1 MKSFINVV
9 SKLFSAVG
17 GDTSGSFNSVRFFN
31 IALPLY
37 LSSPHQSFCFES
49 LHRILWS
56 DHSNEA
62 SSVSTFVVLYITFE
76 SVHEIPSVTTKMT
89 IQYFYIVLCTCLFN
103 ILENKNAYPKEDII
117 RVQVS

>member
-62 SSVSTFVVLYITFE
+62 SSVSTFVVLTFE
-76 SVHEIPSVTTKMT
+76 SVYGIPSVTTKMT
-89 IQYFYIVLCTCLFN
+89 IKYFYIVLYTHACSIF
-103 ILENKNAYPKEDII
+103 
-117 RVQVS
+117 